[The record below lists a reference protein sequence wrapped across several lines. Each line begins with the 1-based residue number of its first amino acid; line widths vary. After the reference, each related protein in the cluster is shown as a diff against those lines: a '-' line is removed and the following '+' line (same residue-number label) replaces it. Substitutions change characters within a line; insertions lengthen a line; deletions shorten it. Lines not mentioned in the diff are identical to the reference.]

1 MKFFWKIFF
10 VFTAM
15 ITAVFSVFGIWM
27 ITQSFR
33 NSLQKEIEEG
43 NRESRLFQFAFEVNM
58 NSLSENY
65 QTEKIVKELTESV
78 VSNLDGQSYFYRLYR
93 GTQSVIYENSELRLE
108 HGMMA
113 QMGDNTCVYQ
123 VMESGQSRYLI
134 FLCKSSV
141 GGRTYYLES
150 AKDITEL
157 YEERDH
163 FYDQYRMIMLAL
175 IVASGVIVLL
185 LSHFLTKSVVALSG
199 TTRQFARGDYAVRSD
214 VVSGDEI
221 GTLAQDF
228 NRMADNLTE
237 KMNELTDAAR
247 KQEDFTASFAHELKT
262 PLTSIIGYADM
273 LRTMDMT
280 KKETAEAANYIY
292 SQGKRLESL
301 SFKLLELIVTRNQDY
316 QFRQVEVMEL
326 LGEAVRI
333 TEKSL
338 EAKGIVCAVEAEN
351 GTIWGERDLLIS
363 LLVNLIDNARKAL
376 PENGHIR
383 LEGRRQGEGYM
394 LRVLDDGCGM
404 PKAEIEKI
412 TEAFYMV
419 DKSRSRREGGAGLGM
434 TLCSR
439 IVEVH
444 GAEWKIESSEG
455 KGTQITIC
463 FPAKEVP
470 KREKEG

>member
-33 NSLQKEIEEG
+33 NSLKKEIEEG

-65 QTEKIVKELTESV
+65 QTEKVVKELTESV
-78 VSNLDGQSYFYRLYR
+78 VANLDGQSYTYRLYR
-93 GTQSVIYENSELRLE
+93 GRQNVIYENTELRLE
-108 HGMMA
+108 HGMMR
-113 QMGDNTCVYQ
+113 QMGEDTCVYQ
-123 VMESGQSRYLI
+123 VLESGQSRYLI
-134 FLCKSSV
+134 FLCKSV
-141 GGRTYYLES
+141 MGGRTYYLES
-150 AKDITEL
+150 TKDITEL

-163 FYDQYRMIMLAL
+163 FYDQYRIIMLAL
-175 IVASGVIVLL
+175 IAASGFIVLL

-199 TTRQFARGDYAVRSD
+199 TTRQFAEGAYEVRSD

-228 NRMADNLTE
+228 NRMADNLVE
-237 KMNELTDAAR
+237 KMKELTDAAR

-280 KKETAEAANYIY
+280 KEEITEAANYIY

-301 SFKLLELIVTRNQDY
+301 SFKLLELIVTGKQDY
-316 QFRQVEVMEL
+316 RFRKVEVSAL
-326 LGEAVRI
+326 VQEAVRI
-333 TEKSL
+333 TQKSL
-338 EAKGIVCAVEAEN
+338 EEKKLACEVKTAPGFL
-351 GTIWGERDLLIS
+351 WGERDLLIS

-376 PENGHIR
+376 PEGGHIR
-383 LEGRRQGEGYM
+383 IAGTAQKQQY
-394 LRVLDDGCGM
+394 VLSVQDDGCGM
-404 PKAEIEKI
+404 PKTEINKI

-439 IVEVH
+439 IVELH
-444 GAEWKIESSEG
+444 GAEWKIESNEG
-455 KGTQITIC
+455 EGTCITLR
-463 FPAKEVP
+463 FHTREVP
-470 KREKEG
+470 ELEEK